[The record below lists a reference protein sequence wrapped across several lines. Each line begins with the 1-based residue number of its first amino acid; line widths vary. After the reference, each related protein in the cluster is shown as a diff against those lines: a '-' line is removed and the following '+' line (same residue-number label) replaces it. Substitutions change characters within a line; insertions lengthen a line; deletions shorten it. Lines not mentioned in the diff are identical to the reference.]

1 MPSRPKN
8 SLFAAAFRPRGRELG
23 VVDEVELAFNPRSR
37 LATQLGFILGGVI
50 PIATYLEAHCDLDA
64 GRPLYTQPAAF
75 LVAGGLLFSAKT
87 VFAWGKRAFRDGAKA
102 AGFVLLLEGVM
113 ITSDV
118 PVLPLVLLTILVAIN
133 GIATG
138 CTLSLDRASEPARG
152 PGLLLINAPKT
163 PKPAS
168 VVAVTA
174 DAEEPITG
182 IVTVT
187 RMRRRPQDSEPSQK
201 HFAFAKL
208 PPNATPATRSSI
220 RHGGGNQ
227 S

>member
-1 MPSRPKN
+1 MRNRRKRR
-8 SLFAAAFRPRGRELG
+8 AAGRELG

-64 GRPLYTQPAAF
+64 TRPLHTQPAAF

-118 PVLPLVLLTILVAIN
+118 PVLPLVLLAILVAIN

-138 CTLSLDRASEPARG
+138 CSLSLDRSSVRAAPAAGRVPLGRAAAAPRDRSSTSSALVQVEPSTLVVASRSPRRPRRSDAAQNRFAFASEP
-152 PGLLLINAPKT
+152 
-163 PKPAS
+163 S
-168 VVAVTA
+168 
-174 DAEEPITG
+174 
-182 IVTVT
+182 
-187 RMRRRPQDSEPSQK
+187 
-201 HFAFAKL
+201 
-208 PPNATPATRSSI
+208 
-220 RHGGGNQ
+220 
-227 S
+227 